1 MVGLLHFELF
11 LLLRVQDLAL
21 ALEEKT
27 FPQSAVNFLED
38 RASDLDGF
46 STLIYARNASRIKE
60 ELSAAIVFIS
70 PLQLANILDWTS
82 EDLLR

>member
-1 MVGLLHFELF
+1 MQYRRIPASRYLKRRKMVGLLHFELF

-38 RASDLDGF
+38 R
-46 STLIYARNASRIKE
+46 
-60 ELSAAIVFIS
+60 
-70 PLQLANILDWTS
+70 
-82 EDLLR
+82 